1 MVRDDLMIWAEI
13 EAEREQEEAE
23 EAEIWSEV
31 IADAEREEEE
41 ESEIWFE
48 IMMEDE
54 EERRK
59 KKEQQDKQLCLPGA
73 VLHPDD
79 GRDTAQPA

>member
-23 EAEIWSEV
+23 EA
-31 IADAEREEEE
+31 
-41 ESEIWFE
+41 EIWFE

>member
-1 MVRDDLMIWAEI
+1 MVQDDLMIWAEI

-23 EAEIWSEV
+23 EA
-31 IADAEREEEE
+31 
-41 ESEIWFE
+41 EIWFE